1 MSGASGKKL
10 RVAIASAQERQRT
23 NLQSLVEKGGLE
35 VVINEPPCEEF
46 LSKLSRTGAD
56 VLLLDLDDEAD
67 AVAPRVLPPA
77 TLIHPCMSEQDFLD
91 QLLEQF
97 DLPVLFN
104 DSASTHIIAAT
115 HHGDWGRRLA
125 QKLVALVVH
134 DRQAKAIKDE
144 AATTAP
150 TEQPASVPEP
160 VQITPAPEPLRPADD
175 VQGSTGV
182 GRSRLPASR
191 DIGTSLYGTEG
202 GRPGATKPA
211 VPKIPVS
218 NAGVLRV
225 WVLGASIG
233 GPQAVK
239 SFLNAIPVEL
249 PIAFVLA
256 QHIGTGFATLLA
268 QQLDSTAAF
277 QVIPAQSGHSL
288 RHHQVVLAPVEENL
302 VINAEGQLEL
312 KPFTEDDR
320 LYRPS
325 IDAIMTNVAQRFG
338 RHAGAIIFSG
348 MGNDGLRGAQSIIE
362 HGGVVWAQDAESCLI
377 SSMPDHARK
386 AGLVSFNGTPEMLAK
401 RLVEQLSHVDQP
413 DVVYLPRAREL

>member
-1 MSGASGKKL
+1 MSGTSGKKL

-23 NLQSLVEKGGLE
+23 NLQSLVEKGGFE

-56 VLLLDLDDEAD
+56 VLLLDLDDEAE
-67 AVAPRVLPPA
+67 AVAPGVLPPA
-77 TLIHPCMSEQDFLD
+77 TLVRPCMSEQDFLD

-104 DSASTHIIAAT
+104 DSASTHIIAAA

-125 QKLVALVVH
+125 QKLVALVMH
-134 DRQAKAIKDE
+134 HRQAKTIKDE
-144 AATTAP
+144 AAATVPA
-150 TEQPASVPEP
+150 EQPASVPEL
-160 VQITPAPEPLRPADD
+160 LRPADD
-175 VQGSTGV
+175 VQG
-182 GRSRLPASR
+182 R
-191 DIGTSLYGTEG
+191 TSVAG
-202 GRPGATKPA
+202 GRTPGATKPA
-211 VPKIPVS
+211 VPKMPIS

-239 SFLNAIPVEL
+239 SFLNAIPFEL

-288 RHHQVVLAPVEENL
+288 RHHQVVLAPVEEDL
-302 VINAEGQLEL
+302 VINAEGELEL
-312 KPFTEDDR
+312 KPITQDDR

-338 RHAGAIIFSG
+338 RHAGAVIFSG
-348 MGNDGLRGAQSIIE
+348 MGNDGLRGAQSIVE

-386 AGLVSFNGTPEMLAK
+386 AGLVSFSGTPEVLAK
-401 RLVEQLSHVDQP
+401 RLVEQLSHVDPP

>member
-56 VLLLDLDDEAD
+56 VLLLDLDDETE
-67 AVAPRVLPPA
+67 AVAPGVLPPT

-91 QLLEQF
+91 QLLERF

-104 DSASTHIIAAT
+104 DSASTHIIAAA

-134 DRQAKAIKDE
+134 HRQAKAIKDE
-144 AATTAP
+144 AAATAP
-150 TEQPASVPEP
+150 AEQPASVPEP
-160 VQITPAPEPLRPADD
+160 VQFTPAPEPLRP
-175 VQGSTGV
+175 
-182 GRSRLPASR
+182 
-191 DIGTSLYGTEG
+191 IG
-202 GRPGATKPA
+202 KPA
-211 VPKIPVS
+211 APKMPVS

-288 RHHQVVLAPVEENL
+288 RHHQVVLAPVEEDL

-312 KPFTEDDR
+312 KPFTQDDR

-338 RHAGAIIFSG
+338 RHAGAVIFSG
-348 MGNDGLRGAQSIIE
+348 MGNDGLRGAQSIVE

-386 AGLVSFNGTPEMLAK
+386 AGLVSFNGTPEVLAK

>member
-56 VLLLDLDDEAD
+56 VLLLDLDDEAEV
-67 AVAPRVLPPA
+67 VAPGVLPLTYREELMSREAGGRERPT
-77 TLIHPCMSEQDFLD
+77 TLMHPCMSEQDFLD
-91 QLLEQF
+91 QLLERF

-104 DSASTHIIAAT
+104 DSASTHIIAAA

-134 DRQAKAIKDE
+134 HRQAKAIKDE
-144 AATTAP
+144 AAATVTAEVAP
-150 TEQPASVPEP
+150 GVLPPATLVRPCTSQPASMLEP
-160 VQITPAPEPLRPADD
+160 VQFTPAPEPLHP
-175 VQGSTGV
+175 
-182 GRSRLPASR
+182 
-191 DIGTSLYGTEG
+191 IG
-202 GRPGATKPA
+202 KPA
-211 VPKIPVS
+211 APKMPVS
-218 NAGVLRV
+218 TAGVLRV

-288 RHHQVVLAPVEENL
+288 RHHQVVLAPVEEDL

-312 KPFTEDDR
+312 KPFTQDDR

-338 RHAGAIIFSG
+338 RHAGAVIFSG
-348 MGNDGLRGAQSIIE
+348 MGNDGLRGAQSIVE

-386 AGLVSFNGTPEMLAK
+386 AGLVSFSGTPEMLAK

>member
-1 MSGASGKKL
+1 
-10 RVAIASAQERQRT
+10 
-23 NLQSLVEKGGLE
+23 
-35 VVINEPPCEEF
+35 
-46 LSKLSRTGAD
+46 
-56 VLLLDLDDEAD
+56 
-67 AVAPRVLPPA
+67 
-77 TLIHPCMSEQDFLD
+77 MSEQDFLD

-104 DSASTHIIAAT
+104 DSASTHIIAAAN
-115 HHGDWGRRLA
+115 HGDWGRRLA

-134 DRQAKAIKDE
+134 HRQAKAIKDE
-144 AATTAP
+144 AAATAP

-160 VQITPAPEPLRPADD
+160 VQFTPAPEPLRP
-175 VQGSTGV
+175 
-182 GRSRLPASR
+182 
-191 DIGTSLYGTEG
+191 IG
-202 GRPGATKPA
+202 KPA
-211 VPKIPVS
+211 APKMPVS
-218 NAGVLRV
+218 TAGVLRV

-288 RHHQVVLAPVEENL
+288 RHHQVVLAPVEEDL

-312 KPFTEDDR
+312 KSFTQDDR

-338 RHAGAIIFSG
+338 RHAGAVIFSG
-348 MGNDGLRGAQSIIE
+348 MGNDGLRGAQSIVE

-386 AGLVSFNGTPEMLAK
+386 AGLVSFNGTPEALAK
-401 RLVEQLSHVDQP
+401 RLVEQLSHVDLP

>member
-23 NLQSLVEKGGLE
+23 NLQSLVEKGGFE

-46 LSKLSRTGAD
+46 LSKLRWTGAD
-56 VLLLDLDDEAD
+56 VLLLDLDDEAE
-67 AVAPRVLPPA
+67 A
-77 TLIHPCMSEQDFLD
+77 EQDFLD
-91 QLLEQF
+91 QFLEQL

-104 DSASTHIIAAT
+104 DSASTHIIAAA

-134 DRQAKAIKDE
+134 HRQAKAIKDE
-144 AATTAP
+144 AAATVPA
-150 TEQPASVPEP
+150 EQPEP
-160 VQITPAPEPLRPADD
+160 VQITAAPEPLRPVD
-175 VQGSTGV
+175 
-182 GRSRLPASR
+182 
-191 DIGTSLYGTEG
+191 
-202 GRPGATKPA
+202 KPA
-211 VPKIPVS
+211 VPKMLVS
-218 NAGVLRV
+218 KAGFLRV

-288 RHHQVVLAPVEENL
+288 RHHQVVLAPVEDDL
-302 VINAEGQLEL
+302 LINAEGQLEL
-312 KPFTEDDR
+312 KPFTQDDR

-325 IDAIMTNVAQRFG
+325 IDAIMIHVAQRFG
-338 RHAGAIIFSG
+338 RHAGAVIFSG
-348 MGNDGLRGAQSIIE
+348 MGNDGLRGAQSIVE

-386 AGLVSFNGTPEMLAK
+386 AGLVSVSGTPEMLAK

>member
-23 NLQSLVEKGGLE
+23 NLQSLVEKGGFE

-56 VLLLDLDDEAD
+56 VLLLDLDDEAE
-67 AVAPRVLPPA
+67 AVAPGVLPPA

-91 QLLEQF
+91 RLLEQF

-104 DSASTHIIAAT
+104 DSASTHIIAAA

-134 DRQAKAIKDE
+134 HRQAKAIKDE
-144 AATTAP
+144 AAAAAP
-150 TEQPASVPEP
+150 AEQPASVPEP
-160 VQITPAPEPLRPADD
+160 VQFTPAPEPLRPI
-175 VQGSTGV
+175 GKP
-182 GRSRLPASR
+182 PA
-191 DIGTSLYGTEG
+191 
-202 GRPGATKPA
+202 
-211 VPKIPVS
+211 PKMPVS

-288 RHHQVVLAPVEENL
+288 RHHQVVLAPVEEDL

-312 KPFTEDDR
+312 KPFTQDDR

-325 IDAIMTNVAQRFG
+325 IDAMMTNVAQHFG
-338 RHAGAIIFSG
+338 RHAGAVIFSG
-348 MGNDGLRGAQSIIE
+348 MGNDGLRGAQSIVE

-386 AGLVSFNGTPEMLAK
+386 AGLVSFNGTPEALAK
-401 RLVEQLSHVDQP
+401 RLVEQLSHVDLP